1 MKIGS
6 KQYDR
11 WFKSAAGARTLDEI
25 SNADRVWFEQHPNR
39 KFRLRDSIFSEMD
52 TPASSN
58 MVWKTLVMVVEPGFR
73 IRTSM
78 EIDISK
84 SNFDEDNDEHLLI
97 LAKQVFPK
105 KILEYAN
112 QL

>member
-1 MKIGS
+1 
-6 KQYDR
+6 
-11 WFKSAAGARTLDEI
+11 
-25 SNADRVWFEQHPNR
+25 
-39 KFRLRDSIFSEMD
+39 
-52 TPASSN
+52 
-58 MVWKTLVMVVEPGFR
+58 MVVEPGFR